1 MAIEGNC
8 DVHDWSWDPI
18 DDYGCPVCYGMSI
31 ERERI
36 RAHITARIEELRSC
50 NKDDDCAK
58 IADYIESYLPEWV
71 WE

>member
-1 MAIEGNC
+1 MSDMAAIAAAKAHQAIMDMAGAFREA
-8 DVHDWSWDPI
+8 
-18 DDYGCPVCYGMSI
+18 

-36 RAHITARIEELRSC
+36 KVNIEKRIEELSSC

-71 WE
+71 GND

>member
-36 RAHITARIEELRSC
+36 LDLLEDWVTDDYGDF
-50 NKDDDCAK
+50 NKVLAFIK
-58 IADYIESYLPEWV
+58 GENE
-71 WE
+71 

>member
-1 MAIEGNC
+1 MRESFTPEEVDRIENKAYEVG
-8 DVHDWSWDPI
+8 VGIGTSQ
-18 DDYGCPVCYGMSI
+18 

-36 RAHITARIEELRSC
+36 RARIIARIEELRSC

-58 IADYIESYLPEWV
+58 IADSIESYLPEWV

>member
-1 MAIEGNC
+1 
-8 DVHDWSWDPI
+8 
-18 DDYGCPVCYGMSI
+18 MSNPWEATKLFEKMLGEYTENGYRQGKQD